1 MIELGTIEARMPV
14 ATDHPTARRV
24 IRVRRAVNET
34 TYDMAIR
41 HEVDADL
48 PLEFMCECGRA
59 DCTEQIE
66 LLLRQFDRSAPAGS
80 ISAHSTP

>member
-41 HEVDADL
+41 HDVDADL
-48 PLEFMCECGRA
+48 PLEFMCECGRPE
-59 DCTEQIE
+59 CTEQIA

-80 ISAHSTP
+80 ISAHSRL